1 MTGMMRVA
9 IALGVATMATAAAE
23 AGGWHEG
30 HHLVRPDVAA
40 TQPAPFDVVLA
51 SNDAVADIYVARE
64 DATVVHIAA
73 RLLADD
79 IEKTSGRRPAITHDA
94 AALGRTA
101 VLIGTLGTSPLIDD
115 VVVKSA
121 IDTGRIRRRWEAF
134 GIQTVQQPIGGVDR
148 ALLII
153 GNDRRGTA
161 YGVMELC
168 GAIGVSPW
176 HYWADVPTPK
186 RRSVVAGSESL
197 VTSAPSV
204 QYRGIFINDEW
215 LTMLPW
221 VANTL
226 DPQTKLRPGPA
237 LYTKVFELML
247 RLRLNLLWPP
257 AWKREFGEIP
267 GNFALADEWGI
278 IIGSSHCEAMLRSNH
293 VCIDRRPEL
302 TPWRYDTNRD
312 HILAYWEESARDRG
326 AFEAVWTVGM
336 RGGADTPFE
345 GPDSPEGKARL
356 MEQVVADQRGLLETH
371 VRPHRAAI
379 PQCFMPYTDVLEIYD
394 AGLQLPD
401 DVTIV
406 WPEDNWGNI
415 RRLPTAAERQ
425 RSGGHG
431 IYYHVDY
438 FGPPEQYTWFSTT
451 PPARIWVEMRKAWDN
466 GVRRLWVLNVG
477 EIKSQEVCTDFWARL
492 AWNIDAFGPD
502 SQPAYLEALAAE
514 WFGTEPAPDVAA
526 VWGEF
531 FRLCCIR
538 KPEHLHD
545 VRWIAELGPEMRST
559 LLDSYQSL
567 ADRLD
572 ACRKRIAPEL
582 QDAFFATVYYPVR
595 MLCAAGLMSLHR
607 DRSFREAATPAV
619 AQTSAAEA
627 DRWQACID
635 EETKAFNTTLAG
647 GKWRHMMVVAMN
659 CHPSCPEPQAVL
671 MGKKPWDKYVFDRCA
686 IGPAARPLVAT
697 FAGGDHAGTKETPDA
712 TWRTITGLGWTGRA
726 VALVPMVEAH
736 HWDLAQDVDAV
747 PHLDYRFE
755 MTTDRQDLVSLVH
768 VLPSFRLH
776 PGLDL
781 RVAVSVDGG
790 PPQVQEVPHSVPA
803 KGWDDQMGPRRDA
816 VRNNRTTLSFPLPGI
831 AAGPHTLRLWTP
843 SPGVIVDQIDVVERH

>member
-1 MTGMMRVA
+1 MSYMIRMA
-9 IALGVATMATAAAE
+9 IAWGVAMTALAAAE

-30 HHLVRPDVAA
+30 RHLVRPDGETTNLA
-40 TQPAPFDVVLA
+40 PADMVLA
-51 SNDAVADIYVARE
+51 SDEGVADIYVARE
-64 DATVVHIAA
+64 DAAVVHTAA

-79 IEKTSGRRPAITHDA
+79 LEKATGRRPTITHDA

-101 VLIGTLGTSPLIDD
+101 VLIGTLGKAPLIDD
-115 VVVKSA
+115 VVAKA
-121 IDTGRIRRRWEAF
+121 PIDTGRIRGRWEAF
-134 GIQTVQQPIGGVDR
+134 GIQTVQQPISGVER

-161 YGVMELC
+161 YGVMELSR
-168 GAIGVSPW
+168 AIGVSPW
-176 HYWADVPTPK
+176 HYWADVPARR
-186 RRSVVAGSESL
+186 RRSVVAGSEAL
-197 VTSAPSV
+197 FTSAPSV

-226 DPQTKLRPGPA
+226 DPQAKLRPGPA
-237 LYTKVFELML
+237 LYKNVFELML

-257 AWKREFGEIP
+257 AWKHEFSEIP
-267 GNFALADEWGI
+267 GNVALADEWGI
-278 IIGSSHCEAMLRSNH
+278 VIGSSHCEAMLRSNH
-293 VCIDRRPEL
+293 VCTDRRPEL

-312 HILAYWEESARDRG
+312 HILSYWEESVRERG
-326 AFEAVWTVGM
+326 MHEAVWTLGM

-356 MEQVVADQRGLLETH
+356 MEQVVADQRTLLDKH
-371 VRPHRAAI
+371 VRPHRSEI

-438 FGPPEQYTWFSTT
+438 FGPPEQYTWFNTT
-451 PPARIWVEMRKAWDN
+451 PPARIWAEMRKAWDN

-492 AWNIDAFGPD
+492 AWNVDGFGAD

-514 WFGTEPAPDVAA
+514 WFGAERAPDVAA
-526 VWGEF
+526 IWGEF
-531 FRLCCIR
+531 FRLCCVR
-538 KPEHLHD
+538 KPEHLYD
-545 VRWIAELGPEMRST
+545 VRWIAELGPEMRAS
-559 LLDSYQSL
+559 LLRSYQSL
-567 ADRLD
+567 AERLD
-572 ACRKRIAPEL
+572 ACRKQIAPEMD
-582 QDAFFATVYYPVR
+582 DAFFATVYYPVR

-607 DRSFREAATPAV
+607 DRSFREAATPDV
-619 AQTSAAEA
+619 AQASAAEA

-635 EETKAFNTTLAG
+635 EETKAFNTNLAD

-697 FAGGDHAGTKETPDA
+697 FAGGDHASTKETPNA

-726 VALVPMVEAH
+726 VALLPMVEAN
-736 HWDLAQDVDAV
+736 HWQLTGDADAV

-755 MTTDRQDLVSLVH
+755 TKTDRQDLVTLVH
-768 VLPSFRLH
+768 ILPSFRLH
-776 PGLDL
+776 PGMDL

-790 PPQVQEVPHSVPA
+790 PPQIQEVPLSVPA

-816 VRNNRTTLSFPLPGI
+816 VRNNRTTLSFPLAGI
-831 AAGPHTLRLWTP
+831 TAGAHMLRLWTP
-843 SPGVIVDQIDVVERH
+843 SPGVVVDQLDVVERR